1 MLRVLSGPRPNLP
14 VQKMTYLTPKAQ
26 RPRRFRTGRTVT
38 ALMLREMST
47 TYGRTSLGYLWAL
60 MEPSAGILLLTLV
73 FSVIATTPPI
83 GTSYALFYASGI
95 LPYMMYLDISN
106 KVGQSLR
113 FSQALLFYPGVTFID
128 AILARLLLNGLT
140 ETLVFFI
147 IIAGVIWAAGVD
159 TMMDY
164 PAILLGLAMTMA
176 LALGIGTINCFLLSM
191 FPTWERTWA
200 ILNRPL
206 VIVSCV
212 LFPFALVPQPY
223 QDYLWFNPL
232 VHAVG
237 QVRAGVY
244 PTYDASYVSPMYIF
258 GLSGALFAL
267 GLVLLRRYQSYIIN
281 EL

>member
-1 MLRVLSGPRPNLP
+1 
-14 VQKMTYLTPKAQ
+14 MTYFIPRTQ

-38 ALMLREMST
+38 ALVLREMST

-60 MEPSAGILLLTLV
+60 LEPSAGVLLLTVV

-83 GTSYALFYASGI
+83 GTSFAMFYASGI
-95 LPYMMYLDISN
+95 LPFMMYLDISN
-106 KVGQSLR
+106 KVASSLR
-113 FSQALLFYPGVTFID
+113 FSQALLFYPGVTFLD
-128 AILARLLLNGLT
+128 AILARLVLNGLA

-147 IIAGVIWAAGVD
+147 VIGGVIWGSGLETAL
-159 TMMDY
+159 DY

-176 LALGIGTINCFLLSM
+176 MALGMGTINCFLLSM

-206 VIVSCV
+206 FIVSCV
-212 LFPFALVPQPY
+212 LFPYALVPQPY
-223 QDYLWFNPL
+223 QGYLWFNPI
-232 VHAVG
+232 VHLIG
-237 QVRAGVY
+237 QVRAGIY
-244 PTYDASYVSPMYIF
+244 PAYDASYVSPMFIF

-281 EL
+281 EM